1 MDIVFDQKG
10 MHALEARCTQEN
22 PPRCQVACPFNL
34 DVRGVMTCLSKGNT
48 REARRLVQRSLPLPG
63 IFAHICDQPCETM
76 CLRESL
82 GGPLNVGE
90 IERFLVREVEAPLER
105 SYVRKKSQRM
115 AVVGAGVAGLV
126 CAYDLAA
133 KVFQVDVYH
142 TGEPEY
148 ALKERFPNLDW
159 VAANGPSAE
168 WEKLRAKVAFHKVES
183 LDAGLLTE
191 LVVSY
196 EALFV
201 DASCGEFGIA
211 RELCDATTLVYEE
224 GFGGRVVAGGW
235 CDAVFSTARAGGDG
249 RKGALTM
256 ERMADGVSLT
266 AARERETRSPAMQL
280 DGMEEAA
287 RVCPAK
293 GGYTKEEA
301 VREASR
307 CLDCR
312 CDICV
317 KACAYMQ
324 KYQGY
329 PKVFARRIFNNLSIA
344 QGIRKANTLINSCAL
359 CGQCEELCPDCF
371 SMKDLCLAARE
382 ELVRQGFMS
391 KSAFEL
397 ALEDMEQASGS
408 ESLFVHEGNG
418 ENAPRYVFFP
428 GCQLAGARPGQV
440 ADVYDFLCKGLQGG
454 VGAYLSCCGIPAHW
468 AGEKEYFARHVQ
480 QMREKLSSLENPTV
494 IAACPSCLN
503 VFKEYLPEVEVI
515 SLWEVLDGMEL
526 VSRESVRARE
536 NDVPDTLVI
545 HDPCAARHNTAWQ
558 KAVRSLAKKCG
569 ITVREPKHTRET
581 TACCGH
587 GGNQWCA
594 DFEAARAMA
603 KKRAGELG
611 GPVMA
616 SCIMCR
622 ENLAS
627 QGLPTWHLLDILPVG
642 WEVGAPYP
650 ATSLSER
657 RAGRLEARRIFV
669 RKLDKEEMP
678 QGEHK
683 VRLRFAKTFPVRQN
697 ESVLGEGS
705 KAREAACLAALEA
718 RQILLNDVEETIF
731 VAEREGRFFVNPDT
745 GHRLASHRPR
755 TVTFWVEYYR
765 DEAGDIYVVSD
776 AWCHRTLVPGAGGE
790 KVNQPRAAHEPEAG
804 EGEGC
809 AWLCGRC
816 EKPLVQEDV
825 PTRYAH
831 GGLTMRLWRCPE
843 CGLTLV
849 EKDLA
854 EGMMLD
860 MQGRMEETWH
870 GGGQRWMAEEGQ

>member
-34 DVRGVMTCLSKGNT
+34 DVRAVMTCLAKGNA

-63 IFAHICDQPCETM
+63 IFAHICDHPCETM

-105 SYVRKKSQRM
+105 SYVRKKSQRI
-115 AVVGAGVAGLV
+115 AIVGAGVAGLV
-126 CAYDLAA
+126 CAHDLAA
-133 KVFQVDVYH
+133 KGFDVDVYH

-159 VAANGPSAE
+159 EASNGPSAE

-183 LDAGLLTE
+183 LDAGLLE
-191 LVVSY
+191 DLSPKY

-201 DASCGEFGIA
+201 DASCGEFGISRNA
-211 RELCDATTLVYEE
+211 CNATSLVYEE
-224 GFGGRVVAGGW
+224 GFAGRVVAGGW
-235 CDAVFSTARAGGDG
+235 IGAAFSASRAGGEG

-256 ERMADGVSLT
+256 ERMASGVSLT

-280 DGMEEAA
+280 EGIREATRVLPA
-287 RVCPAK
+287 RD
-293 GGYTKEEA
+293 GYTKEEA

-317 KACAYMQ
+317 RACAYMQ

-359 CGQCEELCPDCF
+359 CGQCEELCPDGF

-391 KSAFEL
+391 KSAFEF
-397 ALEDMEQASGS
+397 ALEDMEQASGN
-408 ESLFVHEGNG
+408 ESFFVHEGNG
-418 ENAPRYVFFP
+418 EKPPKYVFFP
-428 GCQLAGARPGQV
+428 GCQLAGARPKQV
-440 ADVYDFLCKGLQGG
+440 ADVYDFLKDRLCGG
-454 VGAYLSCCGIPAHW
+454 VGVYLSCCGIPAHW
-468 AGEKEYFARHVQ
+468 AGEKECFARHVQ
-480 QMREKLSSLENPTV
+480 QMKEKLASFGSPTV
-494 IAACPSCLN
+494 IAACPTCLN
-503 VFKEYLPEVEVI
+503 VFRDYLPEVASV

-526 VSRESVRARE
+526 ASWVRARE
-536 NDVPDTLVI
+536 NTVPDTLVI

-558 KAVRSLAKKCG
+558 NAVRSLAKKCG
-569 ITVREPKHTRET
+569 VTVREPKHTRET

-594 DFEAARAMA
+594 DHEAAKAMA
-603 KKRAGELG
+603 RKRAGDLG
-611 GPVMA
+611 GPAMV

-627 QGLPTWHLLDILPVG
+627 QGLPTWHLLDILPIG
-642 WEVGAPYP
+642 EGKMAPYP
-650 ATSLSER
+650 ATSLSQR
-657 RAGRLEARRIFV
+657 RAGRIETRRIFV
-669 RKLDKEEMP
+669 KKLAGEEMP
-678 QGEHK
+678 REEHK
-683 VRLRFAKTFPVRQN
+683 VRLRFAGTFPLRQN
-697 ESVLGEGS
+697 EGVLGEGS
-705 KAREAACLAALEA
+705 RAREAACLAALEA
-718 RQILLNDVEETIF
+718 RQILLCDVEETIF
-731 VAEREGRFFVNPDT
+731 VCESEGRLFIHPRT
-745 GHRLASHRPR
+745 GHRLVSHRPR
-755 TVTFWVEYYR
+755 TVTFWVEYFR
-765 DEAGDIYVVSD
+765 EEDEVGPHYVVHD

-790 KVNQPRAAHEPEAG
+790 KVNQPRAQSEAG
-804 EGEGC
+804 EGCE
-809 AWLCGRC
+809 WLCGRC
-816 EKPLVQEDV
+816 KKALFQEDV

-831 GGLTMRLWRCPE
+831 GGLTMRLLRCPK

-849 EKDLA
+849 QKDLA
-854 EGMMLD
+854 EGTMLD

>member
-34 DVRGVMTCLSKGNT
+34 DVRAVMTCLAKGNA

-63 IFAHICDQPCETM
+63 IFAHICDHPCETM

-115 AVVGAGVAGLV
+115 AVAGAGVAGLV

-133 KVFQVDVYH
+133 KGFQVDVYH
-142 TGEPEY
+142 TGAPEY

-159 VAANGPSAE
+159 EAPNGPAAE
-168 WEKLRAKVAFHKVES
+168 WERLCAKVAFLKVES
-183 LDAGLLTE
+183 SDAGLLTE
-191 LVVSY
+191 LVLSY
-196 EALFV
+196 EAIFV

-256 ERMADGVSLT
+256 ERMASGVSLT

-280 DGMEEAA
+280 EGIREATRVLPA
-287 RVCPAK
+287 RD
-293 GGYTKEEA
+293 GYTKEEA

-359 CGQCEELCPDCF
+359 CGQCEELCPDGF

-382 ELVRQGFMS
+382 ELVAQGFMS
-391 KSAFEL
+391 KSAFEF
-397 ALEDMEQASGS
+397 ALEDMEQATSC
-408 ESLFVHEGNG
+408 LFVHEGCDG
-418 ENAPRYVFFP
+418 KSPRYVFFP
-428 GCQLAGARPGQV
+428 GCQLAGARPKQV
-440 ADVYDFLCKGLQGG
+440 ADVYDFLCKGLRGG
-454 VGAYLSCCGIPAHW
+454 VGVYLSCCGIPAHW

-480 QMREKLSSLENPTV
+480 QMKEKLASLGNPTV
-494 IAACPSCLN
+494 IAACPTCLN
-503 VFKEYLPEVEVI
+503 VFREYLSEVVSV

-526 VSRESVRARE
+526 VSWECVRARE

-569 ITVREPKHTRET
+569 VTVREPKHTRET

-594 DFEAARAMA
+594 DHEAARAMA
-603 KKRAGELG
+603 KKRAKDLG
-611 GPVMA
+611 GPSLA

-622 ENLAS
+622 ENLAA
-627 QGLPTWHLLDILPVG
+627 QGLPTWHLLDILPIGKDV
-642 WEVGAPYP
+642 EEPYP
-650 ATSLSER
+650 ATCLSQR
-657 RAGRLEARRIFV
+657 RAGRIEARRILAY
-669 RKLDKEEMP
+669 RLTGEEIP
-678 QGEHK
+678 QEEHK
-683 VRLRFAKTFPVRQN
+683 CRVRFAKTFPLRQN

-718 RQILLNDVEETIF
+718 RQILLCDVEETIF
-731 VAEREGRFFVNPDT
+731 VCESERRFFVNPNT

-755 TVTFWVEYYR
+755 TVTFWVEYAR
-765 DEAGDIYVVSD
+765 EEDEAGPLYIVHD

-790 KVNQPRAAHEPEAG
+790 KLNQPRAQSEA
-804 EGEGC
+804 GEGC

-816 EKPLVQEDV
+816 KKPLVQEDV

-831 GGLTMRLWRCPE
+831 GGLTMRLWRCTE

-870 GGGQRWMAEEGQ
+870 GGGQRWMAEEEQ

>member
-34 DVRGVMTCLSKGNT
+34 DVRAVMTCLAKGNA

-63 IFAHICDQPCETM
+63 IFAHICDHPCETM

-82 GGPLNVGE
+82 GGSLNVGE

-133 KVFQVDVYH
+133 KGFDVDVYH

-159 VAANGPSAE
+159 EAPNGPAAE
-168 WEKLRAKVAFHKVES
+168 WERLCAKVAFLKVES

-191 LVVSY
+191 LVASY
-196 EALFV
+196 EAIFV
-201 DASCGEFGIA
+201 DASSGEFGIA

-235 CDAVFSTARAGGDG
+235 CDAVFSTARAGGEG

-256 ERMADGVSLT
+256 ERMAGGVSLT

-280 DGMEEAA
+280 DGIEEAV
-287 RVCPAK
+287 RVSPAK

-301 VREASR
+301 MREASR

-317 KACAYMQ
+317 RACAYMQ

-359 CGQCEELCPDCF
+359 CGQCEELCPDGF

-382 ELVRQGFMS
+382 ELVAQGFMS
-391 KSAFEL
+391 KSAFEF
-397 ALEDMEQASGS
+397 ALEDMEQASGN
-408 ESLFVHEGNG
+408 ECLFVHEGYDG
-418 ENAPRYVFFP
+418 KSPRYVFFP
-428 GCQLAGARPGQV
+428 GCQLAGARPKQV
-440 ADVYDFLCKGLQGG
+440 ADVYDFLKDRLYGGLG
-454 VGAYLSCCGIPAHW
+454 VYLSCCGIPAHW

-480 QMREKLSSLENPTV
+480 QMKEKLVSLGSPTV
-494 IAACPSCLN
+494 IAACPTCLN
-503 VFKEYLPEVEVI
+503 VFREYLPEVASV

-526 VSRESVRARE
+526 ASWVRARE
-536 NDVPDTLVI
+536 NTVPDTLVI
-545 HDPCAARHNTAWQ
+545 HDPCAARHNTVWQ
-558 KAVRSLAKKCG
+558 NAVRSLAKKCG
-569 ITVREPKHTRET
+569 VTVREPKHTRET

-594 DFEAARAMA
+594 DYEAARAMA
-603 KKRAGELG
+603 RKRAEELG
-611 GPVMA
+611 GSTLA

-642 WEVGAPYP
+642 WEVAAPYP

-657 RAGRLEARRIFV
+657 RAGRIEARRIFV

-678 QGEHK
+678 REEHK
-683 VRLRFAKTFPVRQN
+683 VRLRFAKAFPVRQN
-697 ESVLGEGS
+697 EGVVVKGS
-705 KAREAACLAALEA
+705 KAWEAACLAALEA
-718 RQILLNDVEETIF
+718 RQILLCDVEETIF
-731 VAEREGRFFVNPDT
+731 VAEREGRFFVTPDT

-755 TVTFWVEYYR
+755 TVTFWVEYAR
-765 DEAGDIYVVSD
+765 EEDEAGPLYIVHD

-790 KVNQPRAAHEPEAG
+790 GVNQPRAQSEA
-804 EGEGC
+804 GEGC

-816 EKPLVQEDV
+816 KKALFQEDV

>member
-34 DVRGVMTCLSKGNT
+34 DVRAVMTCLAKGNA

-63 IFAHICDQPCETM
+63 LFAHICDHPCETM

-133 KVFQVDVYH
+133 KGFDVDVYH

-159 VAANGPSAE
+159 EAPNGPAAE
-168 WEKLRAKVAFHKVES
+168 WEKLCAKVTFLQEER
-183 LDAGLLTE
+183 LDGECIGTLLAR
-191 LVVSY
+191 Y
-196 EALFV
+196 ETVFV
-201 DASCGEFGIA
+201 DVSCGEFGIA

-235 CDAVFSTARAGGDG
+235 CDAVFLAARAGGEG

-256 ERMADGVSLT
+256 ERMAGGVSLT
-266 AARERETRSPAMQL
+266 AARERETKSPAMQL
-280 DGMEEAA
+280 DGIEEAV
-287 RVCPAK
+287 RVSPAK
-293 GGYTKEEA
+293 GVYTKEEA
-301 VREASR
+301 VREALR

-317 KACAYMQ
+317 RACAYMQ

-359 CGQCEELCPDCF
+359 CGQCEELCPDGF

-391 KSAFEL
+391 KSAFEF

-418 ENAPRYVFFP
+418 ENTPRYVFFP

-440 ADVYDFLCKGLQGG
+440 ADVYDFLCKGLCGG
-454 VGAYLSCCGIPAHW
+454 VGVYLSCCGIPAHW

-480 QMREKLSSLENPTV
+480 QMKEKLASLGNPTV
-494 IAACPSCLN
+494 IAACPTCLN
-503 VFKEYLPEVEVI
+503 VFKEYLSEVEVT

-526 VSRESVRARE
+526 VSWESVRARE
-536 NDVPDTLVI
+536 NTLPDTLVI
-545 HDPCAARHNTAWQ
+545 HDPCAARYNTAWQ

-569 ITVREPKHTRET
+569 VTIREPKHTRKT
-581 TACCGH
+581 TACCGY

-594 DFEAARAMA
+594 DHEAARAMA

-611 GPVMA
+611 GPSLA

-627 QGLPTWHLLDILPVG
+627 QGLSTWHLLDILPIAE
-642 WEVGAPYP
+642 EVGAPYP

-657 RAGRLEARRIFV
+657 RAGRIEARRIFV
-669 RKLDKEEMP
+669 RKLTGEEVSWE
-678 QGEHK
+678 EHK
-683 VRLRFAKTFPVRQN
+683 VRLRFARTFPVRQN
-697 ESVLGEGS
+697 EGVLGEGPGT
-705 KAREAACLAALEA
+705 REAACLAALEA
-718 RQILLNDVEETIF
+718 RQILLCDVEETIF
-731 VAEREGRFFVNPDT
+731 VCEREGRFFVNPKT

-755 TVTFWVEYYR
+755 TVTFWVEYHR
-765 DEAGDIYVVSD
+765 EELGDIYVVSD

-790 KVNQPRAAHEPEAG
+790 KVNQPRTQSEV
-804 EGEGC
+804 GEGC
-809 AWLCGRC
+809 EWLCGRC
-816 EKPLVQEDV
+816 EAELVQEDV

-831 GGLTMRLWRCPE
+831 GGLTMRLLRCPK

-854 EGMMLD
+854 EGSMLD

>member
-34 DVRGVMTCLSKGNT
+34 DVRAVMTCLAKGNA

-63 IFAHICDQPCETM
+63 IFAHICDHPCETM
-76 CLRESL
+76 CLRENL

-115 AVVGAGVAGLV
+115 AIVGAGVAGLV

-133 KVFQVDVYH
+133 KGFDVDVYH

-159 VAANGPSAE
+159 EAPNGPSAE
-168 WEKLRAKVAFHKVES
+168 WEKLRTKVAFLKVES

-196 EALFV
+196 EAIFV
-201 DASCGEFGIA
+201 DASCGEFGISRNA
-211 RELCDATTLVYEE
+211 CNATSLVYEE
-224 GFGGRVVAGGW
+224 GFAGRVVAGGW
-235 CDAVFSTARAGGDG
+235 IDAAFSASRAGGEG

-256 ERMADGVSLT
+256 ERMASGVSLT
-266 AARERETRSPAMQL
+266 AARDRETKSPAMQL

-359 CGQCEELCPDCF
+359 CGQCEELCPDGF

-382 ELVRQGFMS
+382 ELVAQGFMS
-391 KSAFEL
+391 KSAFEF
-397 ALEDMEQASGS
+397 ALEDMEQASGN
-408 ESLFVHEGNG
+408 ECLFVHEGYDG
-418 ENAPRYVFFP
+418 KSPRYVFFP
-428 GCQLAGARPGQV
+428 GCQLAGARPRQV
-440 ADVYDFLCKGLQGG
+440 ADVYDFLCKGLCGG
-454 VGAYLSCCGIPAHW
+454 VGVYLSCCGIPAHW
-468 AGEKEYFARHVQ
+468 AGEKELFAGHVR
-480 QMREKLSSLENPTV
+480 QMKERIASLGNPTV
-494 IAACPSCLN
+494 IAACPTCLN
-503 VFKEYLPEVEVI
+503 VFREYLPEIASV

-526 VSRESVRARE
+526 VSWVRARE
-536 NDVPDTLVI
+536 NTVPDTLVI
-545 HDPCAARHNTAWQ
+545 HDPCAARHNTVWQ

-569 ITVREPKHTRET
+569 VTVLEPKHTRET

-594 DFEAARAMA
+594 DDEAARAMA
-603 KKRAGELG
+603 RKRAKDLG
-611 GPVMA
+611 GPAMV

-622 ENLAS
+622 ENLAA
-627 QGLPTWHLLDILPVG
+627 QGLSAWHLLDILPVG

-650 ATSLSER
+650 ATSLSQR

-683 VRLRFAKTFPVRQN
+683 VRLRFARTFPVRQN
-697 ESVLGEGS
+697 DAVLGEGS

-718 RQILLNDVEETIF
+718 RQILLDDVEETIF

-755 TVTFWVEYYR
+755 TVTFWVEYAR
-765 DEAGDIYVVSD
+765 EEDEAGPLYIVHD

-790 KVNQPRAAHEPEAG
+790 KLNQPRAQSEA
-804 EGEGC
+804 GEGC

-816 EKPLVQEDV
+816 KKPLVQEDV

-831 GGLTMRLWRCPE
+831 GGLTMRLWRCTE

-870 GGGQRWMAEEGQ
+870 GGGQRWMVEERQ

>member
-34 DVRGVMTCLSKGNT
+34 DVRAVMTCLAKGNA

-63 IFAHICDQPCETM
+63 IFAHICDHPCETM

-82 GGPLNVGE
+82 GGSLNVGE
-90 IERFLVREVEAPLER
+90 IERFLVREVTAPLER

-115 AVVGAGVAGLV
+115 AIVGAGVAGLV

-133 KVFQVDVYH
+133 KGFDVDVYH

-148 ALKERFPNLDW
+148 ALKERFPNLYW
-159 VAANGPSAE
+159 EASNGPSAE

-183 LDAGLLTE
+183 LDAGLLE
-191 LVVSY
+191 DLSPKY

-201 DASCGEFGIA
+201 DASCGEFGISRNA
-211 RELCDATTLVYEE
+211 CNATSLVYEQ
-224 GFGGRVVAGGW
+224 GYDGRVVAGGW
-235 CDAVFSTARAGGDG
+235 IDAAFSAARAGGEG
-249 RKGALTM
+249 RTAAVTM
-256 ERMADGVSLT
+256 ERMASGVSLT

-280 DGMEEAA
+280 EGIREAA
-287 RVCPAK
+287 RVLPARD
-293 GGYTKEEA
+293 GYTKEEA

-359 CGQCEELCPDCF
+359 CGQCEELCPDGF

-391 KSAFEL
+391 KSAFEF

-408 ESLFVHEGNG
+408 ETLFMHGG
-418 ENAPRYVFFP
+418 ERGKPSYVFFP

-440 ADVYDFLCKGLQGG
+440 VDVYDFLCKGLCGG
-454 VGAYLSCCGIPAHW
+454 VGVYLSCCGIPAHW
-468 AGEKEYFARHVQ
+468 AGEKEHFARHVQ
-480 QMREKLSSLENPTV
+480 QMKEKLASLGNPTV
-494 IAACPSCLN
+494 IAACPTCLN
-503 VFKEYLPEVEVI
+503 VFREYLPEI
-515 SLWEVLDGMEL
+515 ASASLWEVLDGMEL
-526 VSRESVRARE
+526 VSWESVRARE

-558 KAVRSLAKKCG
+558 NAVRSLAKKCG
-569 ITVREPKHTRET
+569 VTVQEPKHTRET

-594 DFEAARAMA
+594 DHEAARAMA
-603 KKRAGELG
+603 KKRAGDLG
-611 GPVMA
+611 GPAMV

-622 ENLAS
+622 ENLAA
-627 QGLPTWHLLDILPVG
+627 QGLSAWHLLDILPVG

-657 RAGRLEARRIFV
+657 RAGRIEARRIFV
-669 RKLDKEEMP
+669 RKLTGEEVSWE
-678 QGEHK
+678 EHK
-683 VRLRFAKTFPVRQN
+683 VRLRFARTFPVRQN
-697 ESVLGEGS
+697 DAVLGEGS
-705 KAREAACLAALEA
+705 RAREAACLAALEA
-718 RQILLNDVEETIF
+718 RQILLDDVEETIF

-755 TVTFWVEYYR
+755 TVTFWVEYHR
-765 DEAGDIYVVSD
+765 EELGDIYVVSD

-790 KVNQPRAAHEPEAG
+790 KVNQPRAQSEV
-804 EGEGC
+804 GEGC
-809 AWLCGRC
+809 EWLCERC
-816 EKPLVQEDV
+816 EAELVQEDV

-870 GGGQRWMAEEGQ
+870 GGGQRWMAEEGE

>member
-34 DVRGVMTCLSKGNT
+34 DVRAVMTCLAKGNA

-63 IFAHICDQPCETM
+63 IFAHICDHPCETM

-82 GGPLNVGE
+82 GGSLNVGE
-90 IERFLVREVEAPLER
+90 IERFLVREVTAPLER

-115 AVVGAGVAGLV
+115 AIVGAGVAGLV

-133 KVFQVDVYH
+133 KGFDVDVYH

-148 ALKERFPNLDW
+148 ALKERFPNLYW
-159 VAANGPSAE
+159 EASNGPSAE

-183 LDAGLLTE
+183 LDAGLLE
-191 LVVSY
+191 DLSPKY

-201 DASCGEFGIA
+201 DASCGEFGISRNA
-211 RELCDATTLVYEE
+211 CNATSLVYEQ
-224 GFGGRVVAGGW
+224 GYDGRVVAGGW
-235 CDAVFSTARAGGDG
+235 IDAAFSAARAGGEG
-249 RKGALTM
+249 RTAAVTM
-256 ERMADGVSLT
+256 ERMASGVSLT

-280 DGMEEAA
+280 EGIREAA
-287 RVCPAK
+287 RVLPARD
-293 GGYTKEEA
+293 GYTKEEA

-359 CGQCEELCPDCF
+359 CGQCEELCPDGF

-391 KSAFEL
+391 KSAFEF

-408 ESLFVHEGNG
+408 ETLFMHGG
-418 ENAPRYVFFP
+418 ERGKPSYVFFP
-428 GCQLAGARPGQV
+428 GCQLAGARPKQV
-440 ADVYDFLCKGLQGG
+440 ADVYDFLCKGLCGG
-454 VGAYLSCCGIPAHW
+454 VGVYLSCCGIPAHW
-468 AGEKEYFARHVQ
+468 AGEKEHFARHVQ
-480 QMREKLSSLENPTV
+480 QMKEKLASLGNPTV
-494 IAACPSCLN
+494 IAACPTCLN
-503 VFKEYLPEVEVI
+503 VFREYLSEAEVI

-526 VSRESVRARE
+526 ASCVRARE

-558 KAVRSLAKKCG
+558 KAVRSLGKKCG
-569 ITVREPKHTRET
+569 VTVREPKHTRET

-594 DFEAARAMA
+594 DFEAAKDMARQRA
-603 KKRAGELG
+603 RDLG
-611 GPVMA
+611 GPAMA

-622 ENLAS
+622 ENLAA
-627 QGLPTWHLLDILPVG
+627 QGLSTWHLLDILPIG
-642 WEVGAPYP
+642 KEVEAPYP
-650 ATSLSER
+650 ATSLSQR
-657 RAGRLEARRIFV
+657 RAGRIEARSILV
-669 RKLDKEEMP
+669 KKLAGEGIP
-678 QGEHK
+678 QEEHK
-683 VRLRFAKTFPVRQN
+683 VRLRFARTFPVRQN
-697 ESVLGEGS
+697 EGVVGEGS

-718 RQILLNDVEETIF
+718 RQILLCDVEETIF
-731 VAEREGRFFVNPDT
+731 VCESERRFFVNPNT

-755 TVTFWVEYYR
+755 TVTFWVEYAR
-765 DEAGDIYVVSD
+765 EEDEAGPLYIVHD

-790 KVNQPRAAHEPEAG
+790 KLNQPRAQSEA
-804 EGEGC
+804 GEGC

-816 EKPLVQEDV
+816 KKPLVQEDV

-831 GGLTMRLWRCPE
+831 GGLTMRLWRCTE

>member
-1 MDIVFDQKG
+1 M
-10 MHALEARCTQEN
+10 
-22 PPRCQVACPFNL
+22 
-34 DVRGVMTCLSKGNT
+34 
-48 REARRLVQRSLPLPG
+48 QRSLPLPG
-63 IFAHICDQPCETM
+63 IFAHICDHPCETM

-115 AVVGAGVAGLV
+115 AVAGAGVAGLV

-133 KVFQVDVYH
+133 KGFQVDVYH

-148 ALKERFPNLDW
+148 ALKERFPNLDWDW

-191 LVVSY
+191 LVLSY
-196 EALFV
+196 EAIFV

-317 KACAYMQ
+317 RACAYMQ

-344 QGIRKANTLINSCAL
+344 QGIRKAKRRIFNNLSIAQGIRKANTLINSCAL
-359 CGQCEELCPDCF
+359 CGQCEEMCPDGF

-391 KSAFEL
+391 KSAFEF
-397 ALEDMEQASGS
+397 ALEDMEQTSGN
-408 ESLFVHEGNG
+408 ESFFVHEGYDG
-418 ENAPRYVFFP
+418 KSPRYVFFP
-428 GCQLAGARPGQV
+428 GCQLAGARPKQV
-440 ADVYDFLCKGLQGG
+440 ADVYDFLGKGLQGG
-454 VGAYLSCCGIPAHW
+454 VGVYLSCCGIPAHW

-480 QMREKLSSLENPTV
+480 QMKEKLASLGNPTV

-503 VFKEYLPEVEVI
+503 VFKEYLSEAEVI

-526 VSRESVRARE
+526 GSRESVRARE
-536 NDVPDTLVI
+536 NTVPDTLVI

-581 TACCGH
+581 TARPAAATAAISGARTLRQP
-587 GGNQWCA
+587 GPWQKRGQGSL
-594 DFEAARAMA
+594 EALSWQA
-603 KKRAGELG
+603 
-611 GPVMA
+611 A
-616 SCIMCR
+616 SC
-622 ENLAS
+622 
-627 QGLPTWHLLDILPVG
+627 VG
-642 WEVGAPYP
+642 KIW
-650 ATSLSER
+650 L
-657 RAGRLEARRIFV
+657 
-669 RKLDKEEMP
+669 
-678 QGEHK
+678 
-683 VRLRFAKTFPVRQN
+683 
-697 ESVLGEGS
+697 
-705 KAREAACLAALEA
+705 
-718 RQILLNDVEETIF
+718 
-731 VAEREGRFFVNPDT
+731 
-745 GHRLASHRPR
+745 
-755 TVTFWVEYYR
+755 
-765 DEAGDIYVVSD
+765 
-776 AWCHRTLVPGAGGE
+776 
-790 KVNQPRAAHEPEAG
+790 PRAFPPG
-804 EGEGC
+804 IF
-809 AWLCGRC
+809 W
-816 EKPLVQEDV
+816 
-825 PTRYAH
+825 TF
-831 GGLTMRLWRCPE
+831 CP
-843 CGLTLV
+843 
-849 EKDLA
+849 
-854 EGMMLD
+854 
-860 MQGRMEETWH
+860 
-870 GGGQRWMAEEGQ
+870 

>member
-34 DVRGVMTCLSKGNT
+34 DVRAVMTCLAKGNA

-63 IFAHICDQPCETM
+63 IFAHICDHPCETM

-82 GGPLNVGE
+82 GGSLNVGE
-90 IERFLVREVEAPLER
+90 IERFLVREVTAPLER

-115 AVVGAGVAGLV
+115 AIVGAGVAGLV

-133 KVFQVDVYH
+133 KGFDVDVYH

-148 ALKERFPNLDW
+148 ALKERFPNLYW
-159 VAANGPSAE
+159 EASNGPSAE

-183 LDAGLLTE
+183 LDAGLLE
-191 LVVSY
+191 DLSPKY

-201 DASCGEFGIA
+201 DASCGEFGISRNA
-211 RELCDATTLVYEE
+211 CNATSLVYEQ
-224 GFGGRVVAGGW
+224 GYDGRVVAGGW
-235 CDAVFSTARAGGDG
+235 IDAAFSAARAGGEG
-249 RKGALTM
+249 RTAAVTM
-256 ERMADGVSLT
+256 ERMASGVSLT

-280 DGMEEAA
+280 EGIREAA
-287 RVCPAK
+287 RVLPARD
-293 GGYTKEEA
+293 GYTKEEA

-359 CGQCEELCPDCF
+359 CGQCEELCPDGF

-391 KSAFEL
+391 KSAFEF

-408 ESLFVHEGNG
+408 ETLFMHGG
-418 ENAPRYVFFP
+418 ERGKPSYVFFP
-428 GCQLAGARPGQV
+428 GCQLAGARPKQV
-440 ADVYDFLCKGLQGG
+440 ADVYDFLCKGLCGG
-454 VGAYLSCCGIPAHW
+454 VGVYLSCCGIPAHW
-468 AGEKEYFARHVQ
+468 AGEKEHFARHVQ
-480 QMREKLSSLENPTV
+480 QMKEKLASLGNPTV
-494 IAACPSCLN
+494 IAACPTCLN
-503 VFKEYLPEVEVI
+503 VFREYLPEI
-515 SLWEVLDGMEL
+515 ASASLWEVLDGMEL
-526 VSRESVRARE
+526 VSWESVRARE

-558 KAVRSLAKKCG
+558 NAVRSLAKKCG
-569 ITVREPKHTRET
+569 VTVQEPKHTRET

-594 DFEAARAMA
+594 DHEAARAMA
-603 KKRAGELG
+603 KKRAGDLG
-611 GPVMA
+611 GPAMV

-622 ENLAS
+622 ENLAA
-627 QGLPTWHLLDILPVG
+627 QGLSAWHLLDILPVG

-657 RAGRLEARRIFV
+657 RAGRIEARRIFV
-669 RKLDKEEMP
+669 RKLTGEEVSWE
-678 QGEHK
+678 EHK
-683 VRLRFAKTFPVRQN
+683 VRLRFARTFPVRQN
-697 ESVLGEGS
+697 DAVLGEGS
-705 KAREAACLAALEA
+705 RAREAACLAALEA
-718 RQILLNDVEETIF
+718 RQILLDDVEETIF

-755 TVTFWVEYYR
+755 TVTFWVEYHR
-765 DEAGDIYVVSD
+765 EELGDIYVVSD

-790 KVNQPRAAHEPEAG
+790 KVNQPRAQSEV
-804 EGEGC
+804 GEGC
-809 AWLCGRC
+809 EWLCERC
-816 EKPLVQEDV
+816 EAELVQEDV

-870 GGGQRWMAEEGQ
+870 GGGQRWMAEEGE

>member
-22 PPRCQVACPFNL
+22 PPRCQVACSFNL
-34 DVRGVMTCLSKGNT
+34 DVRAVMTCLAKGNA

-63 IFAHICDQPCETM
+63 LFAHICDHPCETM

-115 AVVGAGVAGLV
+115 AIVGADVAGLV

-133 KVFQVDVYH
+133 KGFDVDVYH

-159 VAANGPSAE
+159 EAPNGPSAE
-168 WEKLRAKVAFHKVES
+168 WEKLRTKVAFLKVES

-196 EALFV
+196 EAIFV
-201 DASCGEFGIA
+201 DASCGEFGISRNA
-211 RELCDATTLVYEE
+211 CNATSLVYEGGYE
-224 GFGGRVVAGGW
+224 GRVVAGGW
-235 CDAVFSTARAGGDG
+235 IDAAFSASRAGGEG

-256 ERMADGVSLT
+256 ERMASGVSLT
-266 AARERETRSPAMQL
+266 AARDRETKSPAMQL

-293 GGYTKEEA
+293 GVYTKEEA

-317 KACAYMQ
+317 RACAYMQ

-359 CGQCEELCPDCF
+359 CGQCEELCPDGF

-382 ELVRQGFMS
+382 ELVAQGFMS
-391 KSAFEL
+391 KSAFEF
-397 ALEDMEQASGS
+397 ALEDMEQASGN
-408 ESLFVHEGNG
+408 ECLFVHEGYDG
-418 ENAPRYVFFP
+418 KSPRYVFFP

-440 ADVYDFLCKGLQGG
+440 ADVYDFLCKELCGG
-454 VGAYLSCCGIPAHW
+454 VGVYLSCCGIPAHW

-480 QMREKLSSLENPTV
+480 QMKEKLVSWGSPTV
-494 IAACPSCLN
+494 IAACPTCLN
-503 VFKEYLPEVEVI
+503 VFREYLPEIASV

-526 VSRESVRARE
+526 VSWVRARE

-545 HDPCAARHNTAWQ
+545 HDPCAARHNTVWQ

-569 ITVREPKHTRET
+569 VTVREPGMTRET

-594 DFEAARAMA
+594 DFEAARVMA
-603 KKRAGELG
+603 RKRARDLG
-611 GPVMA
+611 GPSMV
-616 SCIMCR
+616 SCIMCQ
-622 ENLAS
+622 ENLAAE
-627 QGLPTWHLLDILPVG
+627 GLPTWHLLDILPVG

-650 ATSLSER
+650 VTSLSQR
-657 RAGRLEARRIFV
+657 RAGRIEARRIFV

-678 QGEHK
+678 REEHK
-683 VRLRFAKTFPVRQN
+683 VRLRFAKAFPVRQN
-697 ESVLGEGS
+697 EGVVVKGS
-705 KAREAACLAALEA
+705 KAWEAACLAALEA
-718 RQILLNDVEETIF
+718 RQILLCDVEETIF
-731 VAEREGRFFVNPDT
+731 VCESEGRLFVHPEN
-745 GHRLASHRPR
+745 GQRLASHRPR
-755 TVTFWVEYYR
+755 TVTFWVEYAR
-765 DEAGDIYVVSD
+765 EEDEAGPLYIVHDT
-776 AWCHRTLVPGAGGE
+776 WCHRTLVPGAGGE

-831 GGLTMRLWRCPE
+831 GGLTMRLWRCPK
-843 CGLTLV
+843 CGLTYV
-849 EKDLA
+849 RKDLA

>member
-34 DVRGVMTCLSKGNT
+34 DVRGVMTCLSRGNT

-63 IFAHICDQPCETM
+63 LFAHICDHPCETM

-82 GGPLNVGE
+82 GGSLNVGE
-90 IERFLVREVEAPLER
+90 IERFLVREVEAPLDR

-115 AVVGAGVAGLV
+115 AIVGAGVAGLV

-133 KVFQVDVYH
+133 KGFDVDVYH

-148 ALKERFPNLDW
+148 ALKRFPNLDW
-159 VAANGPSAE
+159 EAPNGPAAE
-168 WEKLRAKVAFHKVES
+168 WERLCAKIAFLKVES

-191 LVVSY
+191 LVALY
-196 EALFV
+196 EAIFV

-224 GFGGRVVAGGW
+224 GLAGRVVAGGW
-235 CDAVFSTARAGGDG
+235 IDAAFSASRAGGEG
-249 RKGALTM
+249 RRAAVTM
-256 ERMADGVSLT
+256 ERMASGVSLT
-266 AARERETRSPAMQL
+266 AARERETKSPAMQL
-280 DGMEEAA
+280 DGIEEAA
-287 RVCPAK
+287 RVSPAK

-301 VREASR
+301 MREASR

-359 CGQCEELCPDCF
+359 CGQCEELCPDGF

-382 ELVRQGFMS
+382 ELVAQGFMS
-391 KSAFEL
+391 KSAFEF
-397 ALEDMEQASGS
+397 ALEDMEQATSC
-408 ESLFVHEGNG
+408 LFVHEGCSG
-418 ENAPRYVFFP
+418 KPPRYVFFP
-428 GCQLAGARPGQV
+428 GCQLAGARPKQV
-440 ADVYDFLCKGLQGG
+440 ADVYDFLGKGLCGG
-454 VGAYLSCCGIPAHW
+454 VGVYLSCCGIPAHW
-468 AGEKEYFARHVQ
+468 AGEKELFARHVQ
-480 QMREKLSSLENPTV
+480 QMKEKLASWGNPTV
-494 IAACPSCLN
+494 IAACPTCFN
-503 VFKEYLPEVEVI
+503 VFKEYLPEVEVT

-526 VSRESVRARE
+526 VSWVRARE
-536 NDVPDTLVI
+536 NTVPDTLVI

-569 ITVREPKHTRET
+569 ITVLEPKHTGET

-603 KKRAGELG
+603 KKRARELG

-622 ENLAS
+622 ENLAAE
-627 QGLPTWHLLDILPVG
+627 GLPTWHLLDILPVG

-650 ATSLSER
+650 ATSLSQR
-657 RAGRLEARRIFV
+657 RAGRIEARRIFV

-678 QGEHK
+678 QEEHK
-683 VRLRFAKTFPVRQN
+683 VRLRFAKTFPVRQDN
-697 ESVLGEGS
+697 GVLGEGS
-705 KAREAACLAALEA
+705 KAWEAACLAALEA
-718 RQILLNDVEETIF
+718 RQILLDDVEETIF
-731 VAEREGRFFVNPDT
+731 VAEREGRFFVNRDT

-755 TVTFWVEYYR
+755 TVTFWVEYHR
-765 DEAGDIYVVSD
+765 EEDEAGLLYVVSD

-790 KVNQPRAAHEPEAG
+790 NVNHPRTQFEAG
-804 EGEGC
+804 EGCE
-809 AWLCGRC
+809 WLCGRC
-816 EKPLVQEDV
+816 EAELVQEDV

-831 GGLTMRLWRCPE
+831 GGLTMRLWRCPK
-843 CGLTLV
+843 CGLTYV
-849 EKDLA
+849 RKDLA

-870 GGGQRWMAEEGQ
+870 GGGQRWMAGDGQ

>member
-34 DVRGVMTCLSKGNT
+34 DVRAVMTCLAKGNA

-63 IFAHICDQPCETM
+63 IFAHICDHPCETM

-82 GGPLNVGE
+82 GGSLNVGE
-90 IERFLVREVEAPLER
+90 IERFLVREVTAPLER

-115 AVVGAGVAGLV
+115 AIVGAGVAGLV

-133 KVFQVDVYH
+133 KGFDVDVYH

-148 ALKERFPNLDW
+148 ALKERFPNLYW
-159 VAANGPSAE
+159 EASNGPSAE

-183 LDAGLLTE
+183 LDAGLLE
-191 LVVSY
+191 DLSPKY

-201 DASCGEFGIA
+201 GASCGEFGISRNA
-211 RELCDATTLVYEE
+211 CNATSLVYEQ
-224 GFGGRVVAGGW
+224 GYDGRVVAGGW
-235 CDAVFSTARAGGDG
+235 IDAAFSAARAGGEG
-249 RKGALTM
+249 RTAAVTM
-256 ERMADGVSLT
+256 ERMASGVSLT

-280 DGMEEAA
+280 EGIREAA
-287 RVCPAK
+287 RVLPARD
-293 GGYTKEEA
+293 GYTKEEA

-359 CGQCEELCPDCF
+359 CGQCEELCPDGF

-391 KSAFEL
+391 KSAFEF

-408 ESLFVHEGNG
+408 ETLFMHGG
-418 ENAPRYVFFP
+418 ERGKPSYVFFP
-428 GCQLAGARPGQV
+428 GCQLAGARPKQV
-440 ADVYDFLCKGLQGG
+440 ADVYDFLCKGLCGG
-454 VGAYLSCCGIPAHW
+454 VGVYLSCCGIPAHW
-468 AGEKEYFARHVQ
+468 AGEKEHFARHVQ
-480 QMREKLSSLENPTV
+480 QMKEKLASLGNPTV
-494 IAACPSCLN
+494 IAACPTCLN
-503 VFKEYLPEVEVI
+503 VFREYLSEAEVI

-526 VSRESVRARE
+526 ASCVRARE

-558 KAVRSLAKKCG
+558 KAVRSLGKKCG
-569 ITVREPKHTRET
+569 VTVREPKHTRET

-594 DFEAARAMA
+594 DFEAAKDMARQRA
-603 KKRAGELG
+603 RDLG
-611 GPVMA
+611 GPAMA

-622 ENLAS
+622 ENLAA
-627 QGLPTWHLLDILPVG
+627 QGLSTWHLLDILPIG
-642 WEVGAPYP
+642 KEVEAPYP
-650 ATSLSER
+650 ATSLSQR
-657 RAGRLEARRIFV
+657 RAGRIEARRIFA
-669 RKLDKEEMP
+669 RKLGKEESP

-697 ESVLGEGS
+697 DALLGEGL
-705 KAREAACLAALEA
+705 KVREAACLAALEA
-718 RQILLNDVEETIF
+718 RQILLCDVEETIF
-731 VAEREGRFFVNPDT
+731 VCESEGRFLVHPGT

-755 TVTFWVEYYR
+755 TVTFWVEYFR
-765 DEAGDIYVVSD
+765 EEDEAGPLYIVHDV
-776 AWCHRTLVPGAGGE
+776 WCHRTLVPGAGGE
-790 KVNQPRAAHEPEAG
+790 KVNQPRAQSEA
-804 EGEGC
+804 GEGC

-816 EKPLVQEDV
+816 EKPLIQEDV

-831 GGLTMRLWRCPE
+831 GGLTMRLWRCPD

-849 EKDLA
+849 EKVLA
-854 EGMMLD
+854 EGSMLD

>member
-34 DVRGVMTCLSKGNT
+34 DVRGVMTCLSRGNT

-63 IFAHICDQPCETM
+63 IFAHICDHPCEKM

-115 AVVGAGVAGLV
+115 AVAGAGVAGLV

-133 KVFQVDVYH
+133 KGFDVDVYH

-159 VAANGPSAE
+159 EAPNGPSAE
-168 WEKLRAKVAFHKVES
+168 WKQLRAKVAFLKVES
-183 LDAGLLTE
+183 LERELIETLL
-191 LVVSY
+191 VRY

-201 DASCGEFGIA
+201 DVASGDFDIS
-211 RELCDATTLVYEE
+211 REACHATSLVYEE
-224 GFGGRVVAGGW
+224 GFAGRVVAGGW
-235 CDAVFSTARAGGDG
+235 IDAAFSASRAGGEG
-249 RKGALTM
+249 RRAAVTM
-256 ERMADGVSLT
+256 ERMASGVSLT
-266 AARERETRSPAMQL
+266 AARDRETKSPAMQL

-301 VREASR
+301 MREASR

-317 KACAYMQ
+317 RACAYMQ

-359 CGQCEELCPDCF
+359 CGQCEELCPDGF

-382 ELVRQGFMS
+382 ELVAQGFMS
-391 KSAFEL
+391 KSAFEF
-397 ALEDMEQASGS
+397 ALEDMEQATSC
-408 ESLFVHEGNG
+408 LFVHEGCG
-418 ENAPRYVFFP
+418 GKPPRYVFFP
-428 GCQLAGARPGQV
+428 GCQLAGARPKQV
-440 ADVYDFLCKGLQGG
+440 ADVYDFLDKGLQGG

-480 QMREKLSSLENPTV
+480 QMKEKLASLGNPTV

-503 VFKEYLPEVEVI
+503 VFKEYLPEDVSV

-526 VSRESVRARE
+526 VSWESVRARE

-569 ITVREPKHTRET
+569 VTIRESKHTRET

-594 DFEAARAMA
+594 DHEAARAMA

-622 ENLAS
+622 ENLAA
-627 QGLPTWHLLDILPVG
+627 QGLPTWHLLDILPIG
-642 WEVGAPYP
+642 KEVEEPYP
-650 ATSLSER
+650 ATSLSQR
-657 RAGRLEARRIFV
+657 RAGRIEARRIFV
-669 RKLDKEEMP
+669 KKLTGEELP
-678 QGEHK
+678 QREHK
-683 VRLRFAKTFPVRQN
+683 VRLRFAKAFPLRQN
-697 ESVLGEGS
+697 ESVFGEGPG
-705 KAREAACLAALEA
+705 AREAACLAALEA
-718 RQILLNDVEETIF
+718 RQILLCDVEETIF
-731 VAEREGRFFVNPDT
+731 VCESEGRFFVHPRT
-745 GHRLASHRPR
+745 RHRLASHRPR
-755 TVTFWVEYYR
+755 TVTFWIEYFR
-765 DEAGDIYVVSD
+765 EEDKAGHIYVVHD

-831 GGLTMRLWRCPE
+831 GGLTMRLWRCPK
-843 CGLTLV
+843 CGLTYV
-849 EKDLA
+849 RKDLA

-870 GGGQRWMAEEGQ
+870 GGGQRWMAEEGE

>member
-34 DVRGVMTCLSKGNT
+34 DVRAVMTCLAKGNA

-115 AVVGAGVAGLV
+115 AIVGAGVAGLV

-133 KVFQVDVYH
+133 KGFDVDVYH

-159 VAANGPSAE
+159 EAPNGPAAE
-168 WEKLRAKVAFHKVES
+168 WERLCAKIAFLKVES

-191 LVVSY
+191 LVALY
-196 EALFV
+196 EAIFV

-235 CDAVFSTARAGGDG
+235 CDAVFSAARAGGEG

-256 ERMADGVSLT
+256 ERMASGVSLT
-266 AARERETRSPAMQL
+266 AARERETKSPAMQL
-280 DGMEEAA
+280 DGIEEAV
-287 RVCPAK
+287 RVSPAK

-301 VREASR
+301 VREALR

-359 CGQCEELCPDCF
+359 CGQCEELCPDGF

-391 KSAFEL
+391 KSAFEF
-397 ALEDMEQASGS
+397 ALEDMEQATSC
-408 ESLFVHEGNG
+408 LFVHEGCDG
-418 ENAPRYVFFP
+418 KSPRYVFFP
-428 GCQLAGARPGQV
+428 GCQLAGARPKQV
-440 ADVYDFLCKGLQGG
+440 ADVYDFLCKGLRGG
-454 VGAYLSCCGIPAHW
+454 VGVYLSCCGIPAHW

-480 QMREKLSSLENPTV
+480 QMKEKLASLGNPTV
-494 IAACPSCLN
+494 IAACPTCLN
-503 VFKEYLPEVEVI
+503 VFREYLPEIASV
-515 SLWEVLDGMEL
+515 SLWEVLDGMDL
-526 VSRESVRARE
+526 GSRESVQGKE
-536 NDVPDTLVI
+536 HTVPDTLVI
-545 HDPCAARHNTAWQ
+545 HDPCSARHNTAWQ
-558 KAVRSLAKKCG
+558 NAVRSLAKKCG
-569 ITVREPKHTRET
+569 VTVREPKHTRET

-594 DFEAARAMA
+594 DHEAARAMA
-603 KKRAGELG
+603 KKRARELG

-622 ENLAS
+622 ENLAA
-627 QGLPTWHLLDILPVG
+627 QGLSAWHLLDILPIG
-642 WEVGAPYP
+642 KDAMAPYP

-657 RAGRLEARRIFV
+657 RAGRIEAKSIFV
-669 RKLDKEEMP
+669 KKLTGEELP
-678 QGEHK
+678 QREHK
-683 VRLRFAKTFPVRQN
+683 VRLRFAKAFPLRQN
-697 ESVLGEGS
+697 EGVLGEGS
-705 KAREAACLAALEA
+705 KAWEAACLAALEA
-718 RQILLNDVEETIF
+718 RQILLCDVEETIF
-731 VAEREGRFFVNPDT
+731 VAEREGRFFVHPRT

-755 TVTFWVEYYR
+755 TVTFWVEYHAEE
-765 DEAGDIYVVSD
+765 DEAGPLYIVHDV
-776 AWCHRTLVPGAGGE
+776 WCHRTLVPGAGGE
-790 KVNQPRAAHEPEAG
+790 KVNQPRAQSEA
-804 EGEGC
+804 GEGC

-816 EKPLVQEDV
+816 KKALFQEDV

-854 EGMMLD
+854 EGTMLD

-870 GGGQRWMAEEGQ
+870 GGGQRWMAEEAK

>member
-34 DVRGVMTCLSKGNT
+34 DVRSVMTCLAKGNA
-48 REARRLVQRSLPLPG
+48 REARRLVQRFLPLPG
-63 IFAHICDQPCETM
+63 IFAHICDHPCETM

-82 GGPLNVGE
+82 GGSLNVGE

-115 AVVGAGVAGLV
+115 AVIGAGVAGLV

-133 KVFQVDVYH
+133 KGFQVDVYH

-159 VAANGPSAE
+159 EAANGPSAE
-168 WEKLRAKVAFHKVES
+168 WEKLCAKVAFLKVES

-196 EALFV
+196 EAIFV
-201 DASCGEFGIA
+201 DASCGEFGISRNA
-211 RELCDATTLVYEE
+211 CNATSLVYEE
-224 GFGGRVVAGGW
+224 GFAGRVVAGGW
-235 CDAVFSTARAGGDG
+235 IDAAFSASRAGGEG

-256 ERMADGVSLT
+256 ERMASGVSLT
-266 AARERETRSPAMQL
+266 AARDRETRSPAMQL

-329 PKVFARRIFNNLSIA
+329 PKVFGRRIFNNLSIA

-359 CGQCEELCPDCF
+359 CGQCEELCPDGF

-391 KSAFEL
+391 KSAFEF
-397 ALEDMEQASGS
+397 ALEDMEQASGN
-408 ESLFVHEGNG
+408 ECLFVHEGYG
-418 ENAPRYVFFP
+418 EKAPKYVFFP

-440 ADVYDFLCKGLQGG
+440 ADVYDFLCKGLRGG
-454 VGAYLSCCGIPAHW
+454 VGVYLSCCGIPAHW
-468 AGEKEYFARHVQ
+468 AGEKELFARHTG
-480 QMREKLSSLENPTV
+480 QMRERLAALGHPTV

-503 VFKEYLPEVEVI
+503 VFKEYLPEVEVT

-526 VSRESVRARE
+526 VSWVRARE
-536 NDVPDTLVI
+536 NTVPDTLLI

-558 KAVRSLAKKCG
+558 DAVRSLAQKCG
-569 ITVREPKHTRET
+569 LTVLEPKHSRET

-594 DFEAARAMA
+594 DHEAARAMA
-603 KKRAGELG
+603 RKRAGDLG
-611 GPVMA
+611 GPSLA

-627 QGLPTWHLLDILPVG
+627 QGLPTWHLLDILPIG
-642 WEVGAPYP
+642 EGKMAPYP
-650 ATSLSER
+650 ATSLSQR
-657 RAGRLEARRIFV
+657 RAGRIEARRIFV
-669 RKLDKEEMP
+669 RKLDKEEMHRE
-678 QGEHK
+678 EHK
-683 VRLRFAKTFPVRQN
+683 VRLRFARTFPVRQN
-697 ESVLGEGS
+697 EGVVGKGS
-705 KAREAACLAALEA
+705 RAREAACLAVLEA

-731 VAEREGRFFVNPDT
+731 VCESEGRFFVHPKT

-755 TVTFWVEYYR
+755 TVTFWVEYHAEE
-765 DEAGDIYVVSD
+765 DGAGHTYVVHD
-776 AWCHRTLVPGAGGE
+776 AWCHRTLVPGAGGM
-790 KVNQPRAAHEPEAG
+790 KVNQPRVQSEA
-804 EGEGC
+804 GEGC

-816 EKPLVQEDV
+816 KKALFQEDV

-831 GGLTMRLWRCPE
+831 GGLTMRLWRCPK

-854 EGMMLD
+854 EGTMLD

-870 GGGQRWMAEEGQ
+870 GGGQRWMAEEAK